1 MKKKKGFTLLEL
13 MVTLSILLILSV
25 MISVMLIQ
33 SQKILIGVDNKSKI
47 QDEVRTALLKIQTN
61 AQKAD
66 KIIVNDKYA
75 VVNSNKW
82 ELSDDNTS
90 ARELLRIINND
101 EEDIAK
107 VYAEVNYNNEHQL
120 VEFDI
125 NKSTHKII
133 SNSKNVLISKIE
145 GEGVNT
151 IDVKLEDVI
160 DSNDKKINELVTINC
175 SKIVKGN
182 KINENDYLISFNN
195 EGNNV
200 INIEI
205 EGSSGNNQGNGN
217 NNNNSNNGNDLDNNN
232 NSGNDNTV
240 GGGSDNIIITD
251 NHFAVSF
258 EITGDWGAGADWKIK
273 IVNNSG
279 KDVKIESLSFN
290 FEKPI
295 TVCWSGKFISL
306 ENNMYKLMPDKWE
319 WYLAK
324 GQSLDINGQSIGGIL
339 NKRIDNVEIKFYEV

>member
-1 MKKKKGFTLLEL
+1 MKRKKGFTLLEL

-25 MISVMLIQ
+25 MISAILIQ
-33 SQKILIGVDNKSKI
+33 SQRILIGVDNKSKI

-66 KIIVNDKYA
+66 EIIVNDKYA
-75 VVNSNKW
+75 VVSSNKW
-82 ELSDDNTS
+82 ELSDDKTS
-90 ARELLRIINND
+90 ARELLRIINDDKEN
-101 EEDIAK
+101 IAK
-107 VYAEVNYNNEHQL
+107 VYAEVNYNDNHQL

-125 NKSTHKII
+125 NKSTHEII
-133 SNSKNVLISKIE
+133 NSSKNVLISKIE

-160 DSNDKKINELVTINC
+160 DSNKKKINELVTINC

-205 EGSSGNNQGNGN
+205 GGNSGNNQGNGN
-217 NNNNSNNGNDLDNNN
+217 NNNNSNNGNDLDNGNN
-232 NSGNDNTV
+232 NSGNDNNQ
-240 GGGSDNIIITD
+240 GGNLDNSIIT
-251 NHFAVSF
+251 NNNLVVSF
-258 EITGDWGAGADWKIK
+258 EVKEWLGGNGADWKIR
-273 IVNNSG
+273 ILNNNG
-279 KDVKIESLSFN
+279 IDVKIESISFN

-295 TVCWSGKFISL
+295 TVCWSGNFTCL
-306 ENNMYKLMPDKWE
+306 GNNMYKLTPSQWE
-319 WYLAK
+319 WYLQR
-324 GQSLDINGQSIGGIL
+324 GQSLEINGQCQGGIV
-339 NKRIDNVEIKFYEV
+339 NKRIDNVEIKLK